1 MNKATSY
8 ALRKALLC
16 DAFYAL
22 TPLHQLAV
30 RRQVVAGE
38 LTTPEAIRKRIAEIR
53 AQEGE

>member
-1 MNKATSY
+1 MNQATSY